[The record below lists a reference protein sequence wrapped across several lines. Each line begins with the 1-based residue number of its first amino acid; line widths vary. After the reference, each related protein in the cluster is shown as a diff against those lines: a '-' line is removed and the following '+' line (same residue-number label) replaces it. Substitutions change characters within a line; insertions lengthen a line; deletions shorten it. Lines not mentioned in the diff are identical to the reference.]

1 MKTIPDFT
9 IEEKFS
15 GLVCGVDEVGRGA
28 LCGPVVA
35 AAVILDK
42 NDCPDGINDSK
53 LLSRSKRERLYTE
66 LLRCASV
73 GLGSAQAGEIDRLN
87 VLNAT
92 LLAME
97 RAVSNLC
104 LMPGMALV
112 DGNRVPKLFCPS
124 RPVVGGD
131 RTSISIA
138 AASIVAKVT
147 RDRLM
152 TKLAFQHPGYGWEA
166 NAGYGTPQHIEA
178 IKTAGITRHHRRGF
192 GPVAR
197 ALAKRE

>member
-1 MKTIPDFT
+1 MKTTLDFT
-9 IEEKFS
+9 IEEKFG

-28 LCGPVVA
+28 LCGPVIA

-42 NDCPDGINDSK
+42 SDYPNGINDSK
-53 LLSRSKRERLYTE
+53 LLSRSKRERLYEE
-66 LLRCASV
+66 LLRSASI
-73 GLGSAQAGEIDRLN
+73 GLGSAGAGEVDKLN
-87 VLNAT
+87 VLNAS

-104 LMPGMALV
+104 LMPEFALV
-112 DGNRVPKLFCPS
+112 DGNRIPDLFCPARS
-124 RPVVGGD
+124 VVGGD
-131 RTSISIA
+131 RASISIA

-152 TKLAFQHPGYGWEA
+152 AKLALQHPGYGWEA

-178 IKTAGITRHHRRGF
+178 IKTVGVTRHHRRGF
-192 GPVAR
+192 GPIAR
-197 ALAKRE
+197 ALAKGD

>member
-9 IEEKFS
+9 IEEKFG
-15 GLVCGVDEVGRGA
+15 GLVCGIDEVGRGA

-35 AAVILDK
+35 AAVVLDK
-42 NDCPDGINDSK
+42 HNYPDGINDSK
-53 LLSRSKRERLYTE
+53 LLPRSKRERLYTE
-66 LLRCASV
+66 LLRSASV
-73 GLGSAQAGEIDRLN
+73 GLGSAQVGEVEQLN
-87 VLNAT
+87 VLNAA

-104 LMPGMALV
+104 LMPEMALV
-112 DGNRVPKLFCPS
+112 DGNRTPKLVCPAQ
-124 RPVVGGD
+124 PVVGGD
-131 RTSISIA
+131 RKSMSIA

-152 TKLAFQHPGYGWEA
+152 ATLAFRYPGYGWET
-166 NAGYGTPQHIEA
+166 NSGYGTPQHIEA
-178 IKTAGITRHHRRGF
+178 IRITGITRHHRRGF

-197 ALAKRE
+197 ALAKRA

>member
-9 IEEKFS
+9 IEEKFG

-42 NDCPDGINDSK
+42 SNYPDGINDSK

-66 LLRCASV
+66 LLRSASV
-73 GLGSAQAGEIDRLN
+73 GLGSAQAGEVDRIN
-87 VLNAT
+87 VLNAA

-104 LMPGMALV
+104 LIPEMALV
-112 DGNRVPKLFCPS
+112 DGNRIPKLFCPA
-124 RPVVGGD
+124 RPVVSGD

-166 NAGYGTPQHIEA
+166 NAGYGTPQHIDA
-178 IKTAGITRHHRRGF
+178 IKTMGITTHHRRGF

-197 ALAKRE
+197 VLATRE

>member
-1 MKTIPDFT
+1 MKNIPDFT
-9 IEEKFS
+9 IEDKFN

-35 AAVILDK
+35 AAVILDE
-42 NDCPDGINDSK
+42 NNYPAGINDSK
-53 LLSRSKRERLYTE
+53 LLPRSKREGLHTE
-66 LLRCASV
+66 LLRSASV
-73 GLGSAQAGEIDRLN
+73 GLGSAQVGEVEQLN
-87 VLNAT
+87 VLNAA

-104 LMPGMALV
+104 LMPEMALV
-112 DGNRVPKLFCPS
+112 DGNRVPKLVCPARS
-124 RPVVGGD
+124 VVGGD
-131 RTSISIA
+131 RKSISIA

-152 TKLAFQHPGYGWEA
+152 AKLAFEHPGYGWEA
-166 NAGYGTPQHIEA
+166 NAGYGTPQHIDA
-178 IKTAGITRHHRRGF
+178 IKIMGITTHHRRGF

-197 ALAKRE
+197 ALATRE

>member
-1 MKTIPDFT
+1 MRSIPDFT
-9 IEEKFS
+9 IEEKCG

-35 AAVILDK
+35 AAVIVDRS
-42 NDCPDGINDSK
+42 DCPDGINDSK
-53 LLSRSKRERLYTE
+53 LLSRGKRERLYKE
-66 LLRCASV
+66 LMRSASV
-73 GLGSAQAGEIDRLN
+73 GVGSAKAGEVDRLN

-104 LMPGMALV
+104 LMPEMVLV
-112 DGNRVPKLFCPS
+112 DGNKVPNLLCATRS
-124 RPVVGGD
+124 VVGGD
-131 RTSISIA
+131 RISISIA
-138 AASIVAKVT
+138 SASIVAKVT

-152 TKLAFQHPGYGWEA
+152 AKLSLQHPAYGWEA

-178 IKTAGITRHHRRGF
+178 IRTKGITRHHRRGF
-192 GPVAR
+192 GPVAK
-197 ALAKRE
+197 ALAKRD

>member
-1 MKTIPDFT
+1 MKPIPDFT
-9 IEEKFS
+9 IEEKFG

-42 NDCPDGINDSK
+42 RNYPDGINDSK
-53 LLSRSKRERLYTE
+53 LLPRSKREGLHTE
-66 LLRCASV
+66 LLRSASV
-73 GLGSAQAGEIDRLN
+73 GLGSAQVGEVEQLN
-87 VLNAT
+87 VLNAA

-104 LMPGMALV
+104 LMPEMALV
-112 DGNRVPKLFCPS
+112 DGNRVPKLVCPARS
-124 RPVVGGD
+124 VVGGD
-131 RTSISIA
+131 RKSISIA

-152 TKLAFQHPGYGWEA
+152 AKLASQHPGYGWET
-166 NAGYGTPQHIEA
+166 NSGYGTPQHIEA
-178 IKTAGITRHHRRGF
+178 IRTAGITRHHRRGF
-192 GPVAR
+192 GPVAT
-197 ALAKRE
+197 ALAKHE